1 MNNAVLGEA
10 MENIANIRNIKLVA
24 TETERNYLVSE
35 PNHQATIFSKSL
47 FAIEQKRTQTLI
59 NKPV

>member
-24 TETERNYLVSE
+24 AETERNYLVSE

-47 FAIEQKRTQTLI
+47 LQ
-59 NKPV
+59 